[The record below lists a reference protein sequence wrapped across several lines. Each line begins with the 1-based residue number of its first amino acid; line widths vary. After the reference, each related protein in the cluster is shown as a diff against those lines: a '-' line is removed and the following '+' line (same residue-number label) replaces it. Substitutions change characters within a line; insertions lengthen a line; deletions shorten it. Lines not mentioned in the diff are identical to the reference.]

1 MGNDVVNF
9 YGTATEKLWFAHN
22 EQRRQLG
29 ADHEMMTLDGVDGF
43 YWGHVTLNGRAV
55 KLARELSDRDYLPAS
70 VSGGL
75 MIFLFKLFLFL

>member
-70 VSGGL
+70 VSGR
-75 MIFLFKLFLFL
+75 